1 VTTTT
6 TKGHPAL
13 NKKDMAEVF
22 KKLDAEVGGR
32 RGGMPMPTGNKIVD
46 RIGMGLWLGGH
57 AKEWFDKGRGMYRQ
71 HTTWTVVVE
80 DTDQVFREVQE
91 WLVENT
97 PARDH
102 KNVVATTQTVNLDA
116 SGDEIQGRRGI
127 FDEFRDSSEGKT
139 RTKIVTSLGR
149 HHAQVLPVGK
159 YNVRVI
165 YNPKSDDEGDSIIA
179 QALAGTG
186 GRGRPN
192 RGKMKF
198 GGTDKI
204 VFECRSLD
212 AQAAVIDMLND
223 MVKDTTKRKPS
234 LWVSDSWGSWR
245 QQDAPIRKISSVVLE
260 EGKKEEI
267 LADIQK
273 FLDDEKRY
281 NDLGIPWHRGYI
293 FHGPPGTGKTSLIK
307 AIAGEL
313 GLDLWYAPLG
323 DMKEDSSLVDLV
335 RSVRARGILLL
346 EDVDAYEAALDRDD
360 EGTGTKTPGGGIS
373 NSALYNALDGVV
385 TPHGLITIMTTNHID
400 RLDPALLRSGR
411 ADVMV
416 ELGLPHW
423 TEVQNLWN
431 IFFPDE
437 APLGDEP
444 EGFMDLGL
452 SQAAVSEIFKR
463 QWDHPDVA
471 RVEFEKLLDAAREE
485 VSEDSLAD
493 ELPQV

>member
-1 VTTTT
+1 MGLS
-6 TKGHPAL
+6 KQ
-13 NKKDMAEVF
+13 DMTEVF

-32 RGGMPMPTGNKIVD
+32 RGGMPMMTGNKIVD
-46 RIGMGLWLGGH
+46 RVGMALWAGGH

-71 HTTWTVVVE
+71 HTTWTVVIE
-80 DTDQVFREVQE
+80 DTDQVFRDVQE
-91 WLVENT
+91 WLVDNT
-97 PARDH
+97 PPRDH
-102 KNVVATTQTVNLDA
+102 KNVVASTQVVNLD
-116 SGDEIQGRRGI
+116 SVGDEVTGRRGI

-149 HHAQVLPVGK
+149 HHAQTLPVGK

-165 YNPKSDDEGDSIIA
+165 YNPKGDEDEGSAIMA
-179 QALAGTG
+179 ALAGTG
-186 GRGRPN
+186 GRPSRGARG
-192 RGKMKF
+192 GKMKF

-245 QQDAPIRKISSVVLE
+245 QQDAPIRKMSSVVLE

-267 LADIQK
+267 IADISK

-360 EGTGTKTPGGGIS
+360 ESTEKKVPGGGIS

-411 ADVMV
+411 ADVLV
-416 ELGLPHW
+416 ELGLPGW
-423 TEVQNLWN
+423 TEVQNLWG

-444 EGFMDLGL
+444 EGFADLGL
-452 SQAAVSEIFKR
+452 SQATVSEIFKR

-471 RVEFEKLLDAAREE
+471 RVEFEKLIDAARAGDLE
-485 VSEDSLAD
+485 VPTEDTLSE

>member
-1 VTTTT
+1 M
-6 TKGHPAL
+6 
-13 NKKDMAEVF
+13 NKKDIVAAM
-22 KKLDAEVGGR
+22 KKIDAEVGGR

-46 RIGMGLWLGGH
+46 RIGIGLWLGGQ
-57 AKEWFDKGRGMYRQ
+57 AKDWYERGRTIYRE

-80 DTDQVFREVQE
+80 DTDQVFREVQD

-97 PARDH
+97 PTRDH

-116 SGDEIQGRRGI
+116 SGDEIQGRRRYN
-127 FDEFRDSSEGKT
+127 FDEFLDSSEGKT

-149 HHAQVLPVGK
+149 HHVQMLPVGGF
-159 YNVRVI
+159 NVKVM
-165 YNPKSDDEGDSIIA
+165 YNPRGDDENDNIIA
-179 QALAGTG
+179 QALAGTGGG

-204 VFECRSLD
+204 VFECRSLN

-223 MVKDTTKRKPS
+223 MVQDMSKRKPS
-234 LWVSDSWGSWR
+234 LWVSDSWGNWR

-267 LADIQK
+267 LEDIQK
-273 FLDDEKRY
+273 FLRDEKRY

-360 EGTGTKTPGGGIS
+360 EGAGTKIPGGGIS

-411 ADVMV
+411 ADVVV
-416 ELGLPHW
+416 ELNLPGW
-423 TEVQNLWN
+423 AEVQNLWT

-437 APLGDEP
+437 KPLGEEP
-444 EGFMDLGL
+444 EGFSTLGL
-452 SQAAVSEIFKR
+452 SQASVSEIFKR

-471 RVEFEKLLDAAREE
+471 RVEFSRLLDQAREE
-485 VSEDSLAD
+485 VSENNLAD